1 MEQMNILIT
10 SAGKRVSLVNAFQKE
25 LKAVFT
31 EGKVFAADC
40 NPQLSAASMIADG
53 WFKVPSLDNHNY
65 INELIKLCKVNNIYL
80 IIPTI
85 DTELLLLAE
94 NEALFKANS
103 ISVVISSLKII
114 DKCRDKRLIHDFF
127 EHNGIEVA
135 EEYAKDNLQFP
146 LFIKPS
152 DGSRSI
158 DTFLI
163 EDRADLL
170 DYHFQNDKFMFL
182 EYLDQSEN
190 DEYTCDTY
198 YGKDNKLKCVVP
210 RKRIEVRDGEVNKGK
225 TEKNELVNYV
235 KENLGVVEGARGCL
249 TIQFFMNKTTRRKV
263 AIEINPRF
271 GGGYPLSY
279 LAGAN
284 FPKWI
289 IEEYLLD
296 KKLTYFED
304 WEDNLLMLRYD
315 NEVIIHDY
323 NE

>member
-1 MEQMNILIT
+1 MNNILIT
-10 SAGKRVSLVNAFQKE
+10 SAGKRVSLLNAFKKE
-25 LKAVFT
+25 LKAIFPDK
-31 EGKVFAADC
+31 KVFATDY
-40 NPQLSAASMIADG
+40 NPQLSAACMIADG
-53 WFKVPSLDNHNY
+53 WFKVPSLNSHNY
-65 INELIKLCKVNNIYL
+65 VNELIKICKDNKISL

-94 NEALFKANS
+94 NEALLNANS
-103 ISVVISSLKII
+103 INVVISSLVII
-114 DKCRDKRLIHDFF
+114 NKCRDKRLIHDFF
-127 EHNGIEVA
+127 KSNGIDVA
-135 EEYAKDNLQFP
+135 EEYCKDNLKFP

-152 DGSRSI
+152 DGSRSV

-163 EDRADLL
+163 EEITDLT

-182 EYLDQSEN
+182 EYIDQSEN
-190 DEYTCDTY
+190 DEYTCDAY
-198 YGKDNKLKCVVP
+198 YGKDSELKCVVP

-235 KENLGVVEGARGCL
+235 KENLKVVEGARGCL
-249 TIQFFMNKTTRRKV
+249 TIQFFLNKITSRKV

-315 NEVIIHDY
+315 DEVLIRNY

>member
-1 MEQMNILIT
+1 MNILIT
-10 SAGKRVSLVNAFQKE
+10 SAGKRVSLVKAFQNE
-25 LKAVFT
+25 LKVVFP
-31 EGKVFAADC
+31 EGKVFAADS
-40 NPQLSAASMIADG
+40 NPQLSAACVIADG
-53 WFKVPSLDNHNY
+53 WLKVLRLDNSGY
-65 INELIKLCKVNNIYL
+65 INDLIKICKLNMISL

-94 NEALFKANS
+94 SKGLLKANG
-103 ISVVISSLKII
+103 INVVISSTTII
-114 DKCRDKRLIHDFF
+114 NNCRDKRLIHDFF
-127 EHNGIEVA
+127 ESNGIEVA
-135 EEYAKDNLQFP
+135 EEYPKNNLNFP

-163 EDRADLL
+163 EDRADLTN
-170 DYHFQNDKFMFL
+170 YHFKNDKFMFL
-182 EYLDQSEN
+182 EYLDQSTH
-190 DEYTCDTY
+190 DEYTCDAY

-225 TEKNELVNYV
+225 TEKNDLVAYV
-235 KENLGVVEGARGCL
+235 KKNLEEIEGARGCL
-249 TIQFFMNKTTRRKV
+249 TIQFFMNRTTGRKV

-279 LAGAN
+279 LSGAN

-296 KKLTYFED
+296 KKLTYFDD

-315 NEVIIHDY
+315 KEIIIKNY
-323 NE
+323 VG

>member
-1 MEQMNILIT
+1 MNNILIT
-10 SAGKRVSLVNAFQKE
+10 SAGKRVSLLNAFKKE
-25 LKAVFT
+25 LKAIFPDK
-31 EGKVFAADC
+31 KVFATDY
-40 NPQLSAASMIADG
+40 NPQLSAACMIADG
-53 WFKVPSLDNHNY
+53 WFKVPSLNSHNY
-65 INELIKLCKVNNIYL
+65 VNELIKICKDNKISL

-94 NEALFKANS
+94 NEALLNANS
-103 ISVVISSLKII
+103 I
-114 DKCRDKRLIHDFF
+114 
-127 EHNGIEVA
+127 
-135 EEYAKDNLQFP
+135 KDNLKFP

-152 DGSRSI
+152 DGSRSV

-163 EDRADLL
+163 EEITDLT

-182 EYLDQSEN
+182 EYIDQSEN
-190 DEYTCDTY
+190 DEYTCDAY
-198 YGKDNKLKCVVP
+198 YGKDSELKCVVP

-235 KENLGVVEGARGCL
+235 KENLKVVEGARGCL
-249 TIQFFMNKTTRRKV
+249 TIQFFLNKITSRKV

-315 NEVIIHDY
+315 DEVLIRNY